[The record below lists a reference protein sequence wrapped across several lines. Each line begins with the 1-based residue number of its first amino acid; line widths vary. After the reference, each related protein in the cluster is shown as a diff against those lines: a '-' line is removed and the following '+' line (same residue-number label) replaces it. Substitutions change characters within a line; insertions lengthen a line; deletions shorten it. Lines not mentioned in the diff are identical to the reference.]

1 MLSGGITVFIYASV
15 QVGGFSSSIKALD
28 DAGLNNFFEYVL
40 KFYFKLLKFLYCK
53 FNFAYFYNSFN
64 LNFNETYTFYSYVF
78 GISFSYIYY
87 VCTNQS
93 MTQRLQSCQNQGD
106 AKKLLV

>member
-40 KFYFKLLKFLYCK
+40 KFHLNYFS
-53 FNFAYFYNSFN
+53 FYTVN
-64 LNFNETYTFYSYVF
+64 L
-78 GISFSYIYY
+78 ISLIFITVSI
-87 VCTNQS
+87 
-93 MTQRLQSCQNQGD
+93 
-106 AKKLLV
+106 